1 MKWITRDDEWD
12 NFVLNN
18 PSYHK
23 ITNNIFKLA
32 LGITN
37 DNFKISIIL
46 SKYPKEEV
54 VRGLLIEDK
63 DSDKIS
69 SQETNSL
76 FTGENL
82 SLNADKIELFDDI
95 SKISRNNYSKLI
107 VEDSEIVKFNNIFCD
122 NLKENLNNLSKDI
135 QPAYLNNFIKILKDI
150 DVSDIS
156 ASTNQIIQSY
166 FAMKDEAISEYN
178 NSYFISEV
186 KGVIELIKGKLT
198 EKEFLGDKI

>member
-1 MKWITRDDEWD
+1 M
-12 NFVLNN
+12 
-18 PSYHK
+18 
-23 ITNNIFKLA
+23 
-32 LGITN
+32 
-37 DNFKISIIL
+37 
-46 SKYPKEEV
+46 
-54 VRGLLIEDK
+54 
-63 DSDKIS
+63 
-69 SQETNSL
+69 
-76 FTGENL
+76 
-82 SLNADKIELFDDI
+82 
-95 SKISRNNYSKLI
+95 
-107 VEDSEIVKFNNIFCD
+107 
-122 NLKENLNNLSKDI
+122 SKDI